1 MFMGTTPFI
10 TVRARRPLTE
20 IEFCAWVAQA
30 VPGDRLEY
38 HRGFLVLD
46 IFPMFARLPDRAARG
61 TGPARVAR
69 LLGRRTGPRAPGAGA
84 HGPRPVRLHRRRP
97 PQTEGRSRLAVRAS
111 ARRAG
116 AARPRHRFEWSGCRV
131 MTAFQSL
138 FADHGDPYMP
148 FPANT
153 PTVDDLPG
161 LGLQDIAQL
170 PVELL
175 AILQRDVDERIKRD
189 KAAKARLDGALTVRY
204 ATRAADERQ
213 AAGKDTGTIRFD
225 DGDFTVV
232 ADLPKRV
239 DWDQDRLAAMV
250 ERIRAAGDD
259 PAQYVDIAFKVP
271 ERKYAAWPDAIRAG
285 FEPARTVRPGTL
297 KIEIVPQG
305 GDQ

>member
-10 TVRARRPLTE
+10 TVRTRRPLTE

-46 IFPMFARLPDRAARG
+46 IFPMFARLPDQQRAEL
-61 TGPARVAR
+61 AR
-69 LLGRRTGPRAPGAGA
+69 LGSRAFWAAEQGLVHLVQERTGPDQFAYIAVARSKPKAAAVSLSALLLAERARG
-84 HGPRPVRLHRRRP
+84 
-97 PQTEGRSRLAVRAS
+97 
-111 ARRAG
+111 
-116 AARPRHRFEWSGCRV
+116 RV

-161 LGLQDIAQL
+161 LSPQDIAQL

-305 GDQ
+305 DDQ

>member
-1 MFMGTTPFI
+1 M
-10 TVRARRPLTE
+10 
-20 IEFCAWVAQA
+20 
-30 VPGDRLEY
+30 
-38 HRGFLVLD
+38 
-46 IFPMFARLPDRAARG
+46 
-61 TGPARVAR
+61 PA
-69 LLGRRTGPRAPGAGA
+69 L
-84 HGPRPVRLHRRRP
+84 
-97 PQTEGRSRLAVRAS
+97 
-111 ARRAG
+111 
-116 AARPRHRFEWSGCRV
+116 
-131 MTAFQSL
+131 QSF
-138 FADHGDPYMP
+138 FADHGDHFMP

-175 AILQRDVDERIKRD
+175 AILRRDIDERIKLD
-189 KAAKARLDGALTVRY
+189 KAAKARLDSGLTIRY
-204 ATRAADERQ
+204 ATRAAEQRQ
-213 AAGKDTGTIRFD
+213 VQAKDTGTVRFN

-285 FEPARTVRPGTL
+285 FEPARTVRPGAL

>member
-1 MFMGTTPFI
+1 
-10 TVRARRPLTE
+10 
-20 IEFCAWVAQA
+20 
-30 VPGDRLEY
+30 
-38 HRGFLVLD
+38 
-46 IFPMFARLPDRAARG
+46 
-61 TGPARVAR
+61 
-69 LLGRRTGPRAPGAGA
+69 
-84 HGPRPVRLHRRRP
+84 
-97 PQTEGRSRLAVRAS
+97 
-111 ARRAG
+111 
-116 AARPRHRFEWSGCRV
+116 

-204 ATRAADERQ
+204 ATRAAEERQ

-259 PAQYVDIAFKVP
+259 PAAVCRHRLQGA
-271 ERKYAAWPDAIRAG
+271 RAQIRRLARCHPCR
-285 FEPARTVRPGTL
+285 FRARAHRPARHAEDRDRPAGGRSMTAL
-297 KIEIVPQG
+297 APISTPSQDLPSLIDRAASMLSGAKTAAEVLEAREVAGLAYDVAKRAARLQRAKSAHDDLVAAAHRAQAHALEIEARAKRGWPTNTMRRRRGARSQRNG
-305 GDQ
+305 GEQKQC

>member
-1 MFMGTTPFI
+1 
-10 TVRARRPLTE
+10 
-20 IEFCAWVAQA
+20 
-30 VPGDRLEY
+30 
-38 HRGFLVLD
+38 
-46 IFPMFARLPDRAARG
+46 
-61 TGPARVAR
+61 
-69 LLGRRTGPRAPGAGA
+69 
-84 HGPRPVRLHRRRP
+84 
-97 PQTEGRSRLAVRAS
+97 
-111 ARRAG
+111 
-116 AARPRHRFEWSGCRV
+116 
-131 MTAFQSL
+131 MTAFQFL

-204 ATRAADERQ
+204 ATRAAEERQ
-213 AAGKDTGTIRFD
+213 AQAKDTGTVRFD

-239 DWDQDRLAAMV
+239 EWDQSQLAAMV

-259 PAQYVDIAFKVP
+259 PAEYVDMAFKVP
-271 ERKYAAWPDAIRAG
+271 ERKYAAWPDAIRRG
-285 FEPARTVRPGTL
+285 FEPARTVKTGAL
-297 KIEIVPQG
+297 KVEIRPQG
-305 GDQ
+305 GDA